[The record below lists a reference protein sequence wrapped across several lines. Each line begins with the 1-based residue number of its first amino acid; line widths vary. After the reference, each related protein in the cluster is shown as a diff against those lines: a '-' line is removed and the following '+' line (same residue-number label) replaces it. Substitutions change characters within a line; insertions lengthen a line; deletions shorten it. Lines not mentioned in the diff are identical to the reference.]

1 MKESSSDRRWPA
13 QDSGGRK
20 EDEDFSVSM
29 QEKNLQGETEPF
41 QLEYNLISIFL
52 FCTYLQ
58 INTLKGSLR
67 EVSDLMFLKW
77 DQTKELFC

>member
-1 MKESSSDRRWPA
+1 
-13 QDSGGRK
+13 
-20 EDEDFSVSM
+20 M

-77 DQTKELFC
+77 DQTKELSFVDPIMA

>member
-1 MKESSSDRRWPA
+1 MTGGGLPRTLVA
-13 QDSGGRK
+13 GRK
-20 EDEDFSVSM
+20 TKTSVSM